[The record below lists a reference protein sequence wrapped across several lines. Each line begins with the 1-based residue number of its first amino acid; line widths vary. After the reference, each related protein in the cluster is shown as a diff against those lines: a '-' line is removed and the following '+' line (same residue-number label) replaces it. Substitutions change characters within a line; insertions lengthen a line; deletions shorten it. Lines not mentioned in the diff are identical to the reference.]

1 MFMSDRGEPPTAA
14 ELLRSAR
21 ERAGLSQAELAAR
34 AGVPRTMV
42 SAYERDLR
50 QPSMLTL
57 RRLVGAAGFD
67 LQVHLVHRP
76 EADEILRA
84 MEQQFADPHQAARDA
99 EEQRATQ
106 ARIRRAA
113 AERERQNRRRRHGHS

>member
-1 MFMSDRGEPPTAA
+1 MSDPEDPASAA
-14 ELLRSAR
+14 DLLRSAR
-21 ERAGLSQAELAAR
+21 GRAALSQADLAAR

-50 QPSMLTL
+50 QPSLLTL

-67 LQVHLVHRP
+67 LRVHLAPRSG
-76 EADEILRA
+76 ADEILHGL
-84 MEQQFADPHQAARDA
+84 EQQFADPHQAARDHD
-99 EEQRATQ
+99 EQRAAQ

-113 AERERQNRRRRHGHS
+113 AERERQNRRRQHGQD